1 MPPHNQPGA
10 FYGATTTGPSNGGP
24 PFFGVATAS
33 PPARF
38 FSPQPP
44 ANSPPAR
51 YFSPGSPPTTLIT
64 PPLYF
69 SDQPPVAANAA
80 SPPLHF
86 MAQPCASSSSP
97 PLRYNFPPPPAV
109 AAPPSRSPPPVLPTP
124 EPPAAGGAAFSYF
137 FPQRADSAR
146 SPVGSPAPYPV
157 DPQFLAN
164 DNAGQPETVHSEVS
178 QLPAVPASQ
187 SCADAAESSAPGS
200 GTVTELGSLNTV
212 GTVA

>member
-1 MPPHNQPGA
+1 VPPHNQPGT
-10 FYGATTTGPSNGGP
+10 FYGATAGPNNGGP
-24 PFFGVATAS
+24 PFFGAGYIPPPAATASS

-51 YFSPGSPPTTLIT
+51 YVSPVSPPQTLFT

-80 SPPLHF
+80 SPPLHC
-86 MAQPCASSSSP
+86 MPQPCSPSSP

-124 EPPAAGGAAFSYF
+124 EPPAAAGGAPFSYF
-137 FPQRADSAR
+137 FPQQVLHADSAL
-146 SPVGSPAPYPV
+146 SPVVGSPAPYPA
-157 DPQFLAN
+157 DS
-164 DNAGQPETVHSEVS
+164 NARQPESVQCGVP
-178 QLPAVPASQ
+178 QLPAVPAGQ
-187 SCADAAESSAPGS
+187 SSAGVAESSAPG
-200 GTVTELGSLNTV
+200 T
-212 GTVA
+212 